1 MEHRQH
7 AGPSLWAHSLLEKNQ
22 ITQEA
27 DWARG
32 RQQGLGHPGE
42 RPSLLQAVGEG
53 LGPGKGQVETPTL
66 LVPLCPDAPVAG
78 CLCVL
83 SSLVLPLALQV
94 HQCFPCWTPFRVSLS
109 NPGPSPALL
118 ASSAPPSYRRM
129 TSPCQNPAARSI
141 YINIPPLLE
150 LECGKAGGRSVG
162 LLSPP
167 HTLSSRQ
174 PAQTSVPL

>member
-7 AGPSLWAHSLLEKNQ
+7 AGPSLWAHSLLEKSQ

-32 RQQGLGHPGE
+32 GQQGLGHPGE

-78 CLCVL
+78 CLCVF

-94 HQCFPCWTPFRVSLS
+94 HQCFPCWTPFRVSLIQS
-109 NPGPSPALL
+109 RPLPSPPGQLC
-118 ASSAPPSYRRM
+118 
-129 TSPCQNPAARSI
+129 SPQ
-141 YINIPPLLE
+141 L
-150 LECGKAGGRSVG
+150 
-162 LLSPP
+162 
-167 HTLSSRQ
+167 
-174 PAQTSVPL
+174 